1 MTAHAHT
8 HEHTH
13 GDIHDHD
20 HDHDHPHR
28 RSDDH
33 HHDHRE
39 HLREVGRKR
48 LLIVLAMTA
57 AFMVVEFAG
66 GVLSNSLAL
75 MADAGHMLGDVAA
88 LGLCAF
94 ALAFARRPATPAK
107 TYGYLRIEILA
118 ALLNGATL

>member
-1 MTAHAHT
+1 MTAHA
-8 HEHTH
+8 HTH

-39 HLREVGRKR
+39 HLREVGRNR

-66 GVLSNSLAL
+66 GVLSNSFAL

-88 LGLCAF
+88 LVLSAS
-94 ALAFARRPATPAK
+94 ALAFAPRPAPTAK
-107 TYGYLRIEILA
+107 TYGY
-118 ALLNGATL
+118 